1 MATATDA
8 QQRTPPARP
17 PKPPAPAGRSTTSRR
32 PARRPGAEA
41 RWRRGWL
48 GPAMVL
54 PALLIF
60 GLYIA
65 WPVVSNVY
73 TSFLGNTELDST
85 LRFVGIENYEWMA
98 QTRSSQQAFQNV
110 ALFAALTIPV
120 QMLLG
125 LVFAVALEG
134 RGALRA
140 LLRILLFLPVV
151 LTPVVVGYLYA
162 DLLEASSGP
171 LNMALRDAGLGGLA
185 QAWLGD
191 PALVLPV
198 IAFVNVWMW
207 TGFSMAIYQAALTSL
222 DEEVLEAAALDGAS
236 RSQTFWRIIVPLLR
250 PAHYSLLILGVI
262 GTLKMFDLVY
272 VLSGGGPD
280 YASEMPTTLLF
291 STLLDGRDGRAAAIG
306 TVVFLL
312 AMIITAFQLRQ
323 YSKGN
328 K

>member
-1 MATATDA
+1 
-8 QQRTPPARP
+8 
-17 PKPPAPAGRSTTSRR
+17 
-32 PARRPGAEA
+32 
-41 RWRRGWL
+41 
-48 GPAMVL
+48 MVL
-54 PALLIF
+54 PALLFF

-85 LRFVGIENYEWMA
+85 LRFVGTENYEWMA
-98 QTRSSQQAFQNV
+98 QTRSSQLAFRNV
-110 ALFAALTIPV
+110 ALFAALTIPI

-125 LVFAVALEG
+125 LIFAVALEG
-134 RGALRA
+134 RGPLRA
-140 LLRILLFLPVV
+140 LLRTLLFLPVV
-151 LTPVVVGYLYA
+151 LTPVVIGYLYA
-162 DLLEASSGP
+162 DLLETSSGP
-171 LNMALRDAGLGGLA
+171 LNTALRGAGLGGLA

-191 PALVLPV
+191 PSLVLAV

-236 RSQTFWRIIVPLLR
+236 RVQTFWRVIVPLLR

-306 TVVFLL
+306 TVVFVL
-312 AMIITAFQLRQ
+312 AMIITAVQLRQ

>member
-1 MATATDA
+1 
-8 QQRTPPARP
+8 
-17 PKPPAPAGRSTTSRR
+17 
-32 PARRPGAEA
+32 
-41 RWRRGWL
+41 
-48 GPAMVL
+48 MVL

-85 LRFVGIENYEWMA
+85 LRFVGTENYEWMA
-98 QTRSSQQAFQNV
+98 QTRSSQLAFRNV
-110 ALFAALTIPV
+110 ALFAALTIPI

-125 LVFAVALEG
+125 LIFAVALEG
-134 RGALRA
+134 RGPLRA
-140 LLRILLFLPVV
+140 LLRTLLFLPVV
-151 LTPVVVGYLYA
+151 LTPVVIGYLYA
-162 DLLEASSGP
+162 DLLETSSGP
-171 LNMALRDAGLGGLA
+171 LNTALRGAGLGGLA

-191 PALVLPV
+191 PSLVLAV

-236 RSQTFWRIIVPLLR
+236 RVQTFWRVIVPLLR

-306 TVVFLL
+306 TVVFVL
-312 AMIITAFQLRQ
+312 AMIITAVQLRQ
-323 YSKGN
+323 YSRGN

>member
-1 MATATDA
+1 MI
-8 QQRTPPARP
+8 
-17 PKPPAPAGRSTTSRR
+17 
-32 PARRPGAEA
+32 
-41 RWRRGWL
+41 
-48 GPAMVL
+48 L
-54 PALLIF
+54 PAVLIF
-60 GLYIA
+60 ALYIA

-73 TSFLGNTELDST
+73 TSFIGNTELDTT
-85 LRFVGIENYEWMA
+85 LRFVGVDNYEWVA
-98 QTRSSQQAFQNV
+98 STRSSQLAFRNV
-110 ALFAALTIPV
+110 AIFAALTIPI

-134 RGALRA
+134 KGALRA
-140 LLRILLFLPVV
+140 LLRTLLFLPVV

-162 DLLEASSGP
+162 DLLETSSGP
-171 LNMALRDAGLGGLA
+171 LNTGLRDLGLGGLA
-185 QAWLGD
+185 QSWLGE
-191 PALVLPV
+191 PTLVLPV
-198 IAFVNVWMW
+198 IALVNVWMW
-207 TGFSMAIYQAALTSL
+207 TGFSMAIYQAALTSV

-236 RSQTFWRIIVPLLR
+236 RFQSFWRITVPLLR

-262 GTLKMFDLVY
+262 GTLKTFDLVY
-272 VLSGGGPD
+272 VLSRGGPD

-312 AMIITAFQLRQ
+312 AMIITVVQLRQ

>member
-1 MATATDA
+1 
-8 QQRTPPARP
+8 
-17 PKPPAPAGRSTTSRR
+17 
-32 PARRPGAEA
+32 
-41 RWRRGWL
+41 
-48 GPAMVL
+48 MVL

-60 GLYIA
+60 GVYIA

-73 TSFLGNTELDST
+73 TSFLGNTELDTT
-85 LRFVGIENYEWMA
+85 LRFVGTENYEWMA
-98 QTRSSQQAFQNV
+98 ETRSSQLAFRNV
-110 ALFAALTIPV
+110 AIFAALTIPV

-140 LLRILLFLPVV
+140 LLRTLLFLPVV
-151 LTPVVVGYLYA
+151 LTPVVIGYLFA
-162 DLLEASSGP
+162 DLLESSSGP
-171 LNMALRDAGLGGLA
+171 LNTALRGVGLGGMA

-191 PALVLPV
+191 PSLVLPV
-198 IAFVNVWMW
+198 IALVNVWMW

-236 RSQTFWRIIVPLLR
+236 RVQTFWQVVVPLLR

-312 AMIITAFQLRQ
+312 AMIITAVQLRQ

>member
-1 MATATDA
+1 
-8 QQRTPPARP
+8 
-17 PKPPAPAGRSTTSRR
+17 
-32 PARRPGAEA
+32 
-41 RWRRGWL
+41 
-48 GPAMVL
+48 MVL

-85 LRFVGIENYEWMA
+85 LRFVGTENYEWMA
-98 QTRSSQQAFQNV
+98 QTRSSQLAFRNV
-110 ALFAALTIPV
+110 ALFAALTIPI

-125 LVFAVALEG
+125 LIFAVALEG
-134 RGALRA
+134 RGPLRA
-140 LLRILLFLPVV
+140 LLRTLLFLPVV
-151 LTPVVVGYLYA
+151 LTPVVIGYLYA
-162 DLLEASSGP
+162 DLLETSSGP
-171 LNMALRDAGLGGLA
+171 LNTALRGAGLGGLA

-191 PALVLPV
+191 PSLVLAV

-236 RSQTFWRIIVPLLR
+236 RVQTFWRVIVPLLR

-306 TVVFLL
+306 TVVFVL
-312 AMIITAFQLRQ
+312 AMIITAVQLRQ